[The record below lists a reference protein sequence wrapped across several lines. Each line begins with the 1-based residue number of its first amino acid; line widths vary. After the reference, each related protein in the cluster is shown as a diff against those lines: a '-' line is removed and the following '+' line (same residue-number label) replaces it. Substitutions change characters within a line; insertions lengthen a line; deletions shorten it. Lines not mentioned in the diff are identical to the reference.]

1 MKRAGNGISLKSI
14 TPNVGEKEMTTFLHV
29 LKVIVIVIAALF
41 ALTFTVYI
49 FNLDMKLTAAIYP
62 WLNKQYDKVKRDQ
75 HL

>member
-1 MKRAGNGISLKSI
+1 MALFLQILKI
-14 TPNVGEKEMTTFLHV
+14 VA
-29 LKVIVIVIAALF
+29 IVIVALF

-62 WLNKQYDKVKRDQ
+62 WLDKQYDKVKRDQ

>member
-1 MKRAGNGISLKSI
+1 MAVFLNILKI
-14 TPNVGEKEMTTFLHV
+14 VA
-29 LKVIVIVIAALF
+29 IVIVALF

-62 WLNKQYDKVKRDQ
+62 WLEKQYDKVKRDQ